1 VTKHTPIQT
10 VIAARRKVVQK
21 LKDDRDKV
29 ENEMKAKLAEFDA
42 LLDPELKLLHDL
54 EKMAEPKETPK

>member
-1 VTKHTPIQT
+1 MTKHTPIQT